1 MNDAQKAKL
10 INELSQ
16 FTGSETFYYHPLFRK
31 FVYTEGV
38 RHLVENAGAYWL
50 LENFIFPKQAV
61 REIAQE
67 EFQVWTIKVNQQECS
82 AVINLED
89 GDTNEVCRFLIPF
102 TDFPLDKFTLWF
114 IGGTLLLPNEY

>member
-38 RHLVENAGAYWL
+38 RHLAENAGAYWF
-50 LENFIFPKQAV
+50 LEYIFSKQEMKA
-61 REIAQE
+61 IAQE
-67 EFQVWTIKVNQQECS
+67 EFQVWTIKVNQQEHRA
-82 AVINLED
+82 AVSLED

-102 TDFPLDKFTLWF
+102 TDFPLDEISLWF
-114 IGGTLLLPNEY
+114 IGKTLLLPSEY